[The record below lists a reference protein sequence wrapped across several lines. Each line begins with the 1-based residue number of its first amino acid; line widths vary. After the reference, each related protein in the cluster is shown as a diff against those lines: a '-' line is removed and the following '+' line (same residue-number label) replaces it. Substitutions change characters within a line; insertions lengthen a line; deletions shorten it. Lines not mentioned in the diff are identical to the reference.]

1 MSKLI
6 GTNPNQVPSNADL
19 GTAAFMDKKDF
30 LLSRGSEMS
39 AIDAVISKTAVD
51 VFIYDT
57 AKDSDGGAW
66 RKRTQDTSWYNEKL
80 NTPIRGSRQ
89 EFPSVAVIVATAA
102 SGGESEVIIYDA
114 DDPTLPMW
122 MELSA
127 RGNSDTQGPTT
138 LGWYTSGTPLLTAV
152 TALNGIVGVVGDGGL
167 RQVKFVSDS
176 FRLAYTTNS
185 YITHVN
191 IAQREIKDVINE
203 GSSGTGGDIIV
214 WYESGDVD
222 MKVFPNAPIDVSTGL
237 PTPTIAVGTNKG
249 LSIIKDDG
257 TVINRSTSFVN
268 SSNPGG
274 VRDIS
279 FDNNSGY
286 WYTNSHYPPTTGNV
300 ESHAAVVG
308 HSNSISTTGAIASSD
323 SQIYGE
329 LMMAIGSDDG
339 GNTTHWSSTTLPG
352 VWMNH
357 GGDSTRANAAP
368 MEITPNGDFANQY
381 GLHKFLPN
389 YSDHSASAVAYI
401 TSDYN
406 TGYMIGKTKLAI
418 LSDTN
423 SYINT
428 YDYVEGYGNFTAGS
442 EWTANTGWSTSGNVA
457 TKTGGT
463 GSNYISKNIGRPLL
477 AGKYY
482 RAEFDLLSGSGT
494 GVQLVNRHGSG
505 VPKPFTTATNVDV
518 AFFQG
523 QGNKYYAIW
532 QQSSLNLGLISLYAG
547 SAVSLD
553 NLKVYEIDTLD
564 RSIRGNPILN
574 IGDSLI
580 KTPVA
585 SGAELMGYSGFTAYD
600 GLAQPYNSSLEP
612 GTGDYS
618 FMIWFKTDPTTAE
631 QTIVRRFGNPTVTG
645 GMLMRILGTSSLL
658 SWYTRDTSSTVGVV
672 NSTTAVDDGQWHHAV
687 GVRDGNRAKLYVD
700 GVEVG
705 DVSTSANSHDVGTT
719 GQLLIGIENT
729 VNTHTYA
736 NPASVST
743 LALAR
748 YALSAPSAEQIA
760 KIYNDEKHLFQ
771 ENAKATLYGTS
782 DAVTGLA
789 HDDDTELLHVGTSA
803 GRSDFQGL
811 RRINNTTRAI
821 ATAIS
826 AVDGFIVEE

>member
-19 GTAAFMDKKDF
+19 GTAAFMDKKEF
-30 LLSRGSEMS
+30 LLSKGSEMS
-39 AIDAVISKTAVD
+39 AINVVIPKTAVD
-51 VFIYDT
+51 VLIYDT
-57 AKDSDGGAW
+57 TKDSDGGAW
-66 RKRTQDTSWYNEKL
+66 RKRTQHTSWYNEKL
-80 NTPIRGSRQ
+80 NTTTRGTRK
-89 EFPSVAVIVATAA
+89 EFPAVAVIVA
-102 SGGESEVIIYDA
+102 ESSKVTIHDG
-114 DDPTLPMW
+114 DDPRLPMW
-122 MELSA
+122 M
-127 RGNSDTQGPTT
+127 
-138 LGWYTSGTPLLTAV
+138 V
-152 TALNGIVGVVGDGGL
+152 FLNGVWSSYALTSNQTLTTVAAKNGGVAAGSSTYGYKHINFISELGRFRENGYNHLLNGGVVNRNGGMTATLAPEGLAGELVGDT
-167 RQVKFVSDS
+167 VHDV
-176 FRLAYTTNS
+176 A
-185 YITHVN
+185 ITVL
-191 IAQREIKDVINE
+191 
-203 GSSGTGGDIIV
+203 
-214 WYESGDVD
+214 
-222 MKVFPNAPIDVSTGL
+222 PNAPIDADTGL
-237 PTPTIAVGTNKG
+237 PVPTIAVGTSTG

-279 FDNNSGY
+279 FDDNNNGY
-286 WYTNSHYPPTTGNV
+286 WYTNCHYPPTTGNV
-300 ESHAAVVG
+300 ESHAAVLG
-308 HSNSISTTGAIASSD
+308 HSPSISTTGALASSD
-323 SQIYGE
+323 NQSYSE
-329 LMMAIGSDDG
+329 LMMAIGSDDA

-352 VWMNH
+352 VWMNT
-357 GGDSTRANAAP
+357 DRWNQANAGY
-368 MEITPNGDFANQY
+368 MEITPNGDFANRY

-442 EWTANTGWSTSGNVA
+442 EWTTNTGWSTSGNVA

-532 QQSSLNLGLISLYAG
+532 QQSSLNTGAISLYAG

-645 GMLMRILGTSSLL
+645 GMLMRVLGTSSLL

-672 NSTTAVDDGQWHHAV
+672 NSTAAVDDGQWHHAV
-687 GVRDGNRAKLYVD
+687 GVRDGNRARLYVD
-700 GVEVG
+700 GVQVG

-736 NPASVST
+736 NPASAST
-743 LALAR
+743 FTLAR
-748 YALSAPSAEQIA
+748 YALTAPSAEQIA

-789 HDDDTELLHVGTSA
+789 HDDDTNTLHAGTSA

-821 ATAIS
+821 GTAIS